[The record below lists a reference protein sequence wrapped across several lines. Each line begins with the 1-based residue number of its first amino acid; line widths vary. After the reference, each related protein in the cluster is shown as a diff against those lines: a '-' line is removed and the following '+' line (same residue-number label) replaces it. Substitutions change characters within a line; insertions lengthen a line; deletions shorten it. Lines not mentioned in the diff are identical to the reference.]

1 MLSTQLYSVK
11 IHALAHTYAHV
22 YCNLCLMGLVN
33 FGPRK
38 WVPGIIMH
46 PRDRQYRS
54 PSAAMTCTAPYALC
68 LSMPLYNL
76 SKSFFAKLNHVEDA
90 RKITKYVRTCI
101 YLYSSHNIII
111 SLVTDLRVV
120 VLQHTRA
127 YIILMCH
134 NIRTYV
140 IL

>member
-1 MLSTQLYSVK
+1 
-11 IHALAHTYAHV
+11 
-22 YCNLCLMGLVN
+22 MGLAN

-46 PRDRQYRS
+46 PLDRRYRS
-54 PSAAMTCTAPYALC
+54 TAAAAATMTCTALYALC

-111 SLVTDLRVV
+111 SPVIDLRVI
-120 VLQHTRA
+120 VLQHTCA

-134 NIRTYV
+134 IRTYV